1 MAGDPGDAPEVG
13 GGGIRSVLT
22 TASLVA
28 PSGDEVR
35 TKSLPASAR
44 LHSFCIC
51 FAGHSTS
58 ILCTFSANSDLA
70 LE

>member
-13 GGGIRSVLT
+13 GGSIRSVLT

-28 PSGDEVR
+28 PSGDEVK
-35 TKSLPASAR
+35 TNSLPASAR

-51 FAGHSTS
+51 FGGHSTP
-58 ILCTFSANSDLA
+58 ILCTFSASRDLA
-70 LE
+70 LG